1 MNIISEL
8 EDIFNSIDSLKK
20 EFLIK
25 SKDVQ
30 SKLEEW
36 MPDQERDSYQAL
48 YDFLTGDFAE
58 REQGLLIEILSNNYP
73 QDLSELLNKLNSYND
88 DFVMADEQGSDSST
102 TNPVEDLRSKNIKR
116 VINLI
121 WSNCDISSKSD
132 EVFHFY
138 KNNILNKDT
147 LPEISELE
155 NIDGNKYKLA
165 SQTVIIKDNNIYDS
179 TPDFI
184 PWLRDN
190 YIRNSGGNPDPLARK
205 AIKTGDPNDLIGERA
220 SRSPIYLSWLKYVN
234 ELQRLIKESF
244 TDKKNI
250 EIWHGYQKNY
260 FYSKVKRQQFEEL
273 VSNFLAP
280 RISDSFSFDN
290 QEFGFVYLIR
300 NQDIYK
306 IGITQN
312 LLQRFEQ
319 LKPDQVINTIRCS
332 NYKELERELHN
343 ILNYC
348 RIPQTE
354 YFRLTPAQVE
364 EVNQLMTTKAKF

>member
-1 MNIISEL
+1 
-8 EDIFNSIDSLKK
+8 
-20 EFLIK
+20 
-25 SKDVQ
+25 
-30 SKLEEW
+30 
-36 MPDQERDSYQAL
+36 
-48 YDFLTGDFAE
+48 
-58 REQGLLIEILSNNYP
+58 
-73 QDLSELLNKLNSYND
+73 
-88 DFVMADEQGSDSST
+88 
-102 TNPVEDLRSKNIKR
+102 
-116 VINLI
+116 
-121 WSNCDISSKSD
+121 
-132 EVFHFY
+132 
-138 KNNILNKDT
+138 
-147 LPEISELE
+147 
-155 NIDGNKYKLA
+155 
-165 SQTVIIKDNNIYDS
+165 
-179 TPDFI
+179 
-184 PWLRDN
+184 
-190 YIRNSGGNPDPLARK
+190 GNPDPLARK
-205 AIKTGDPNDLIGERA
+205 AMKTGDPNDLIGEKA
-220 SRSPIYLSWLKYVN
+220 SRSPIYLSWMKYVN

-290 QEFGFVYLIR
+290 QEFGFVYFIR

-343 ILNYC
+343 ILNNC

-354 YFRLTPAQVE
+354 YFRLTPTQVE